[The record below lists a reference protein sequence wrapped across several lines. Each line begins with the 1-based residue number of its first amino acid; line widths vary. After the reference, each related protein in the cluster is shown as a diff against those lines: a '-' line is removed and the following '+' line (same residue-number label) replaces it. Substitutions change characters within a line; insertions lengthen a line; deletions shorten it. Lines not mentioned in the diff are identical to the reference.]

1 MSVLQLEAMIDPT
14 DEAVVRTIPAVLG
27 LGAGL
32 AVLQGVFTYTGGT
45 FSGYN
50 KGPSVDE
57 FDRKEQLRKNRR
69 RPIQETLD
77 ELGEGR
83 GTERLTSSNG
93 PFIVDI
99 IRDLWPRLRGT
110 TAGENQEKLW
120 DRCTSRVLTKGS
132 FADLTLLFPCVIKFM
147 GLEYLLHFLSTYYKF
162 LPKRCVDPVC
172 LRRPR

>member
-1 MSVLQLEAMIDPT
+1 M
-14 DEAVVRTIPAVLG
+14 
-27 LGAGL
+27 GL

-45 FSGYN
+45 FSGYD

-83 GTERLTSSNG
+83 GTKRLKSSNG

-99 IRDLWPRLRGT
+99 NRDLWPRLRGT

-120 DRCTSRVLTKGS
+120 NRCTSRVLNKGS
-132 FADLTLLFPCVIKFM
+132 FADLNLIFHCVINFM
-147 GLEYLLHFLSTYYKF
+147 GLEYMLHFLLIYCKF
-162 LPKRCVDPVC
+162 LPKRS
-172 LRRPR
+172 

>member
-1 MSVLQLEAMIDPT
+1 MSVIQLAATIDIADGAT
-14 DEAVVRTIPAVLG
+14 VRTIPAVLG

-32 AVLQGVFTYTGGT
+32 AVLQGVFTYTGGA
-45 FSGYN
+45 FSGYD

-83 GTERLTSSNG
+83 GTIRLTSNG
-93 PFIVDI
+93 PFSVDI
-99 IRDLWPRLRGT
+99 NRDLWARLRGT

-120 DRCTSRVLTKGS
+120 YRCTSRDLKRVLSPNS
-132 FADLTLLFPCVIKFM
+132 FFFSLM
-147 GLEYLLHFLSTYYKF
+147 
-162 LPKRCVDPVC
+162 
-172 LRRPR
+172 

>member
-1 MSVLQLEAMIDPT
+1 MSVLQLATTIDIADGAT
-14 DEAVVRTIPAVLG
+14 VRTIPAVLG

-32 AVLQGVFTYTGGT
+32 AVLQGVFTYTGGA
-45 FSGYN
+45 FSGYD

-83 GTERLTSSNG
+83 GTKRLTSSNG
-93 PFIVDI
+93 PFSVDI
-99 IRDLWPRLRGT
+99 NRDLWPRLCGT

-120 DRCTSRVLTKGS
+120 YRCTSRILKNAS
-132 FADLTLLFPCVIKFM
+132 FAELT
-147 GLEYLLHFLSTYYKF
+147 FLSSTVIFFKGLGRISAF
-162 LPKRCVDPVC
+162 SLHLLQFSPSFS
-172 LRRPR
+172 